1 MNITVYVL
9 LTKYVEQYMMI
20 YVVWRIS
27 RSQKHVVFCSFVD
40 YQRIGFTNKQLMQ
53 GFLVHH
59 WYLRM
64 LEACAH
70 IEEWSSDHPAMNLCQ
85 IEGLFFPGISF
96 GPWSMHSIHHNL
108 TDVMPWSTWSTT
120 TTDIPWYSLDQSQPC
135 LWLRKRAYLHCFFL
149 THPAAMERNLRH
161 PVVVRSWCPSGRNRR
176 WLTSTCNGSD
186 LAPGSCGDL
195 HDLPRVG
202 SKSQKKTHRS
212 WVNPMKSGS
221 AKWIEVLRVDKNPVK
236 SSYVHMFIIV
246 YPYFCW
252 LDPIQSPFFI
262 GKSHEITIF
271 AGFSIPFPSLFA
283 LPSGYVDIT
292 EDTDA
297 QLMGIV
303 DEEKERL
310 APWPQNHVVMSCQ
323 VRSGHVCVYIYI

>member
-1 MNITVYVL
+1 
-9 LTKYVEQYMMI
+9 
-20 YVVWRIS
+20 
-27 RSQKHVVFCSFVD
+27 
-40 YQRIGFTNKQLMQ
+40 
-53 GFLVHH
+53 
-59 WYLRM
+59 
-64 LEACAH
+64 
-70 IEEWSSDHPAMNLCQ
+70 
-85 IEGLFFPGISF
+85 
-96 GPWSMHSIHHNL
+96 
-108 TDVMPWSTWSTT
+108 
-120 TTDIPWYSLDQSQPC
+120 
-135 LWLRKRAYLHCFFL
+135 
-149 THPAAMERNLRH
+149 
-161 PVVVRSWCPSGRNRR
+161 
-176 WLTSTCNGSD
+176 
-186 LAPGSCGDL
+186 
-195 HDLPRVG
+195 
-202 SKSQKKTHRS
+202 
-212 WVNPMKSGS
+212 MKSGS

-323 VRSGHVCVYIYI
+323 VRSGHVCVYIYIICITYIVCIYIYMYRRYREMGCWPISWGSDRFNFELSRIRSWNVLNRSSNTWYFLNPLVK